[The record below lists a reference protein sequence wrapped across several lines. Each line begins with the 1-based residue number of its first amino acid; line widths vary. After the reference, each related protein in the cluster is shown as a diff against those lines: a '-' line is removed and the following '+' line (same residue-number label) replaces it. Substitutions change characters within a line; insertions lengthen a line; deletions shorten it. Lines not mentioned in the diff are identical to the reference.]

1 MKTVKK
7 INTSAVIK
15 SIENELLNKNI
26 QAVSFYISNNFLD
39 VLNVMCF
46 WIECKYEDWKDG
58 ILMDVS
64 DKKLIEEIKR
74 AFKNFDGKSVIVN
87 TFLAENLIDMYNSY

>member
-1 MKTVKK
+1 MKSFKR
-7 INTSAVIK
+7 INK
-15 SIENELLNKNI
+15 SVVLKSLENELLNKNI

-64 DKKLIEEIKR
+64 DKTLIDEIEK
-74 AFKNFDGKSVIVN
+74 AFEDFDGKSVIVN
-87 TFLAENLIDMYNSY
+87 IFLAENLIDMYNSY

>member
-1 MKTVKK
+1 MKSFKR
-7 INTSAVIK
+7 INK
-15 SIENELLNKNI
+15 SVVLKSLENELLNKNI

-64 DKKLIEEIKR
+64 DKTLIEEIKR

>member
-15 SIENELLNKNI
+15 SIENELINNNVE
-26 QAVSFYISNNFLD
+26 AVSLCISNNFLD

-64 DKKLIEEIKR
+64 DKTLIEEIKR

-87 TFLAENLIDMYNSY
+87 TFLAENLIDMYNNY